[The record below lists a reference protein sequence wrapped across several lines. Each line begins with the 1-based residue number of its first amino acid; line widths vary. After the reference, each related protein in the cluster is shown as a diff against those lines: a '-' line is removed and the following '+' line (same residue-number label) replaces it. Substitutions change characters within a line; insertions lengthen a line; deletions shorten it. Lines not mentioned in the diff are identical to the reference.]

1 MSLHK
6 KFLQALRDYAPY
18 FLWVAGLSLGVL
30 NLYSYSKL
38 APIEQKFAVMAQEV
52 NDLQKAVET
61 ISLQHNNLVQKA
73 EFDQVVT
80 RIDHISNRVDSI
92 YSIIS
97 QR

>member
-1 MSLHK
+1 MSPLK
-6 KFLQALRDYAPY
+6 KFLQTLRDFSPY
-18 FLWVAGLSLGVL
+18 FLWMAGVSILFL

-38 APIEQKFAVMAQEV
+38 APVEQNLAVMAQEV

-61 ISLQHNNLVQKA
+61 VSLQHNNLVQKA